1 MHSDGSKSF
10 TASLLQGGMLDFSSH
25 FLVKKAT
32 HQSSLDTYRTRFCT
46 VAEKSSAQ
54 KKKERKEEGKEG
66 LQTPCRLL
74 TVVAWLHCHSCE
86 TYSGERWWAN
96 CAPCRSAG
104 GEGDTFTEAVW
115 SQVAVNIL
123 LMGSELC
130 YLSLKSDSVNTLAE
144 KYGRD
149 TRIWRRDQNMEET
162 PEWLHSIG
170 NLWHKRDLVETGWRL
185 FFGQMCIYKAFRY
198 IPLSYTLSVQTWPF
212 HSIMF

>member
-74 TVVAWLHCHSCE
+74 TVVAWLHCHSSCE

-115 SQVAVNIL
+115 RKVAVSIL

-130 YLSLKSDSVNTLAE
+130 HWQESKIRQCEYPGREVWRRHQNSE
-144 KYGRD
+144 ERPEYGGD
-149 TRIWRRDQNMEET
+149 TRVAPQHWQPM
-162 PEWLHSIG
+162 
-170 NLWHKRDLVETGWRL
+170 
-185 FFGQMCIYKAFRY
+185 A
-198 IPLSYTLSVQTWPF
+198 
-212 HSIMF
+212 